1 MLCNPLRSHRVLVVG
16 LASAALWLGVP
27 RHAWSQ
33 G

>member
-16 LASAALWLGVP
+16 LASSALFFGAP